1 MKQVFLA
8 AHNWDGQCDKIAM
21 VKLTQI
27 GGGTIGLTPIGA
39 ISVIPCICVSRYRDP
54 VGKTLN

>member
-27 GGGTIGLTPIGA
+27 GGGAIGLTPIGA
-39 ISVIPCICVSRYRDP
+39 ISVIPCVSRYRDP